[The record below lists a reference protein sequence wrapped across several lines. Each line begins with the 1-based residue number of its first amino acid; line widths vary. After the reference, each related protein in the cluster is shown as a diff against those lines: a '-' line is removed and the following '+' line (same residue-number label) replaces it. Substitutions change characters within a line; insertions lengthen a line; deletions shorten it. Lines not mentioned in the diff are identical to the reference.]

1 MHPQAPSPLT
11 EIVLRR
17 RMVRRYDPDCRPDR
31 PTVDRLLDLARRA
44 PSAGASQGWHFL
56 VLDDARDHDDF
67 WAATADAGPADAW
80 LAGMR
85 TAPVLVLVFSDRA
98 AYERRYRQDDKR
110 PAVRLEDRWPVP
122 YWHVDAGMAALLI
135 LLGAVDEG
143 LGACFFGVP
152 PDRVDAVRHRFGVPD
167 RLVPVGVVSLGY
179 APPDGAYGARGGRT
193 VGRPS
198 RLRPRGDVVSYG
210 RFGATD

>member
-17 RMVRRYDPDCRPDR
+17 RMVRRYDPDRRPDR

-98 AYERRYRQDDKR
+98 AYERRYRQDDSSGENGAERMIAVGER
-110 PAVRLEDRWPVP
+110 PAADLEEHPPPLVF
-122 YWHVDAGMAALLI
+122 AG
-135 LLGAVDEG
+135 
-143 LGACFFGVP
+143 
-152 PDRVDAVRHRFGVPD
+152 R
-167 RLVPVGVVSLGY
+167 
-179 APPDGAYGARGGRT
+179 
-193 VGRPS
+193 
-198 RLRPRGDVVSYG
+198 
-210 RFGATD
+210 